1 MEPEQETP
9 PPPLEE
15 LVANL
20 QCDELTKL
28 LSIFPDLDF
37 SDVLSEK
44 PHLAD
49 YIKKEIQRES
59 ASVKDPLGQADAPK
73 LDENFNNYFVINN
86 LP

>member
-15 LVANL
+15 LLANL
-20 QCDELTKL
+20 QCDELSKL
-28 LSIFPDLDF
+28 LEIFPDLDF
-37 SDVLSEK
+37 TDELTEK

-59 ASVKDPLGQADAPK
+59 VNVKDPLG
-73 LDENFNNYFVINN
+73 
-86 LP
+86 